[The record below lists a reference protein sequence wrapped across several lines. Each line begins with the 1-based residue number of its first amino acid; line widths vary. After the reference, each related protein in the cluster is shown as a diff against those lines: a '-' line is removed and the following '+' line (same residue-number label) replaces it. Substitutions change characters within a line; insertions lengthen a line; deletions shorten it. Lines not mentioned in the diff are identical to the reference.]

1 MFSDVV
7 IILPDIIVHDPN
19 FLQYT
24 LFGAV
29 RDMCK
34 VKPFRLVFWLGKFP
48 GDSEYDRGRLKEM
61 IGVQAAGG
69 GFRPLPHPP
78 VIVSYTR
85 VAESPRAIEH
95 LLECGTR

>member
-7 IILPDIIVHDPN
+7 IILPDIIVHDQN
-19 FLQYT
+19 FLKYT
-24 LFGAV
+24 LFRAV

-48 GDSEYDRGRLKEM
+48 GDGEYDRGRLKEM
-61 IGVQAAGG
+61 IGVHAAEG
-69 GFRPLPHPP
+69 GFGPLPHPL

-95 LLECGTR
+95 LLECGAR